1 MTKIKPKTISEYIDA
16 APREAQ
22 DMLREIHAIL
32 KSVAPDAK
40 ESLKWGSPVFEEKRI
55 LFAYSAF
62 KSHLNFMPTHSS
74 LEPFKEEL
82 AEYYTGKDTVQFSYD
97 KPLPTRL
104 IRKIA
109 AFRVKDVRENNAL
122 WMSRK

>member
-1 MTKIKPKTISEYIDA
+1 MPKIKPKTISEYIDA

-22 DMLREIHAIL
+22 DKLREIHAIL
-32 KSVAPDAK
+32 KNVAPDA
-40 ESLKWGSPVFEEKRI
+40 EETIKWGSPVFIEKRI

-62 KSHLNFMPTHSS
+62 KSHLNFMPTQGA

-82 AEYYTGKDTVQFSYD
+82 AEYNTGKDTIQFTYD
-97 KPLPTRL
+97 KPLPGKL
-104 IRKIA
+104 IQKIA
-109 AFRVKDVRENNAL
+109 TFRIKEVRENNAL